1 MFTAKSFT
9 EMKALAGTDKEA
21 LNIVDELEKLNKDKY
36 FGGLYDNEVIQ
47 KKLNNSYHDESYNE
61 GYNLGKKET
70 TKEIALNM
78 LKMQID
84 IKTISEVTNL
94 SFDEIKSI
102 IENKKS

>member
-1 MFTAKSFT
+1 MIT
-9 EMKALAGTDKEA
+9 
-21 LNIVDELEKLNKDKY
+21 KLFK
-36 FGGLYDNEVIQ
+36 
-47 KKLNNSYHDESYNE
+47 NSYHDESYNE

>member
-1 MFTAKSFT
+1 MITKLFKKS
-9 EMKALAGTDKEA
+9 
-21 LNIVDELEKLNKDKY
+21 
-36 FGGLYDNEVIQ
+36 
-47 KKLNNSYHDESYNE
+47 LNNSYHDESYNE
-61 GYNLGKKET
+61 GYNLGKKEI

>member
-1 MFTAKSFT
+1 
-9 EMKALAGTDKEA
+9 
-21 LNIVDELEKLNKDKY
+21 
-36 FGGLYDNEVIQ
+36 
-47 KKLNNSYHDESYNE
+47 
-61 GYNLGKKET
+61 
-70 TKEIALNM
+70 M